1 MPLTLRSNGSGSSNI
16 ISASWF
22 NDFYNLLT
30 GVMQD
35 QEVSIKNNLVLQAIG
50 AAPTAALAA
59 ALTAGTAMGIG
70 LYDYV
75 YTYVSPDG
83 ESTIS
88 PVTAITTTSGNQK
101 VNLSGIT
108 VGPTGTTAR
117 NIYRTVVG
125 GGTAYK
131 LLHQIADNTTTTY
144 IDATADASLG
154 AAAPTAP
161 TFGGSLVIKDS
172 TGTVKFRI
180 NNDGSF
186 SAGGTTGMGSTQING
201 TLTVTGTSS
210 LDNGAIT
217 TDGAGTLTTT
227 GAVTLANAKSYQIKN
242 ATGTVKG
249 VLGIDVSNNV
259 NVYAADANIIYFR
272 DNGGAQMAHVNTVEF
287 GLNHALKLA
296 GGATLTNF
304 STFGGTGSGTYNHNN
319 GAAPAYIA
327 PIVNVAGS
335 ATQGY
340 DTVTSTQC
348 HVTLG
353 ASLGFNAFA
362 WR

>member
-1 MPLTLRSNGSGSSNI
+1 MPLTVRTNGSGSSNLVN
-16 ISASWF
+16 SSWW
-22 NDFYNLLT
+22 NDYHDLLT

-50 AAPTAALAA
+50 AAPSAAMTGSAV
-59 ALTAGTAMGIG
+59 AGGSMGVG
-70 LYDYV
+70 VYV
-75 YTYVSPDG
+75 YTYTFVSPDG
-83 ESTIS
+83 ESTES
-88 PVTAITTTSGNQK
+88 PTFSLTTTSTNNTGS
-101 VNLSGIT
+101 LATIAT
-108 VGPTGTTAR
+108 GPTGTTAR
-117 NIYRTVVG
+117 NIYRTTVG
-125 GGTAYK
+125 GTQRK
-131 LLHQIADNTTTTY
+131 FLHQIADNTTTGY
-144 IDATADASLG
+144 SDAAADTALG
-154 AAAPTAP
+154 ANAPTVP
-161 TFGGSLVIKDS
+161 NFGGSLVIKDS
-172 TGTVKFRI
+172 TGTIKFRI

-186 SAGGTTGMGSTQING
+186 SAGGTVGMGNTQING

-210 LDNGAIT
+210 LDNGAII
-217 TDGAGTLTTT
+217 TDGAGTITTT

-259 NVYAADANIIYFR
+259 NVYAADSNIIYFR
-272 DNGGAQMAHVNTVEF
+272 DNGGAQMAHVSTVEF

-296 GGATLTNF
+296 GGATVNNF

-340 DTVTSTQC
+340 DTVTATQC

-353 ASLGFNAFA
+353 AALGFNAFA